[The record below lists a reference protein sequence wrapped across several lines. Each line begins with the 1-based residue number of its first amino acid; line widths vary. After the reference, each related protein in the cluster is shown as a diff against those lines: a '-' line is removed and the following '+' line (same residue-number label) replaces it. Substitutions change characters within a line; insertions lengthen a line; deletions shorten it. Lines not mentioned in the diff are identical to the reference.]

1 MAKDSTT
8 GIPGAPATKVSPAAP
23 MFAFART
30 VLDEMDKQT
39 ERMIDYGS
47 GQAGEITAV
56 LRTIRAQASGL
67 QRTMLDT
74 IEHLTADAAEA
85 QAAWQKTFGKG
96 LA

>member
-8 GIPGAPATKVSPAAP
+8 GAPGTPKASPAAP

-30 VLDEMDKQT
+30 VLDEMDKQS
-39 ERMIDYGS
+39 ERAIEFS
-47 GQAGEITAV
+47 AGQAGEVTAV
-56 LRTIRAQASGL
+56 LRTIRAQVSGL

-85 QAAWQKTFGKG
+85 AQQWQKTFGRG
-96 LA
+96 IA